1 MAMGRA
7 ALTAEDQAA
16 FRTAMREV
24 ATRRFAKLGEA
35 GVTMR
40 GLADDLGCSA
50 MTPYRYFRDK
60 DEIFAMV
67 RMAALEAFAASQER
81 AFASEREP
89 VRRLYAM
96 GQAYVA
102 HAVAHP
108 DEYRVMFELERRTDR
123 NYAEPAELGRRGW
136 LPLRTSIAE
145 AVAAGKLRGD
155 VDEIAHVAWAA
166 LHGLVMLHLA
176 GKLHLGRDLDS
187 LVDPTIAMVLASA
200 RAPTKFR
207 RRRIR

>member
-1 MAMGRA
+1 
-7 ALTAEDQAA
+7 
-16 FRTAMREV
+16 
-24 ATRRFAKLGEA
+24 
-35 GVTMR
+35 MR
-40 GLADDLGCSA
+40 GLAEDLGCSA

-67 RMAALEAFAASQER
+67 RVAAIEAFADSQER

-102 HAVAHP
+102 HARAHP
-108 DEYRVMFELERRTDR
+108 DAYRVMFELERRTDR
-123 NYAEPAELGRRGW
+123 KYAEPAELGRRGW

-145 AVAAGKLRGD
+145 AVAARKLHGD
-155 VDEIAHVAWAA
+155 VDEIAHLAWAA
-166 LHGLVMLHLA
+166 LHGLVMLQLA

-200 RAPTKFR
+200 RAPTKARKR
-207 RRRIR
+207 RKQ

>member
-1 MAMGRA
+1 MGRT
-7 ALTAEDQAA
+7 ALTADDHAA
-16 FRTAMREV
+16 FRSAMREV

-40 GLADDLGCSA
+40 GLAEDLGCSA

-60 DEIFAMV
+60 EEIFAMV

-81 AFASEREP
+81 ALASEREP

-96 GQAYVA
+96 GRAYVA
-102 HAVAHP
+102 HALEHP

-123 NYAEPAELGRRGW
+123 TYPEPAELGRRGW

-145 AVAAGKLRGD
+145 AVVARKLRGD
-155 VDEIAHVAWAA
+155 VDTIAHLAWSA

-176 GKLHLGRDLDS
+176 GKLHLGRDLES
-187 LVDPTIAMVLASA
+187 LVDPTIEMVLAGA
-200 RAPTKFR
+200 RAQTKARKR
-207 RRRIR
+207 RKQ

>member
-1 MAMGRA
+1 MGRT
-7 ALTAEDQAA
+7 ALTADDHAA
-16 FRTAMREV
+16 FRSAMREV

-40 GLADDLGCSA
+40 GLAEDLGCSA

-67 RMAALEAFAASQER
+67 RAAAIEAFAVSQEK

-89 VRRLYAM
+89 GRRLYAM

-102 HAVAHP
+102 HACAHP

-123 NYAEPAELGRRGW
+123 KYPEPAELGRRGW
-136 LPLRTSIAE
+136 LPLRTSLAD
-145 AVAAGKLRGD
+145 AGAAGQTRRE
-155 VDEIAHVAWAA
+155 VAQSAHA
-166 LHGLVMLHLA
+166 
-176 GKLHLGRDLDS
+176 
-187 LVDPTIAMVLASA
+187 
-200 RAPTKFR
+200 
-207 RRRIR
+207 

>member
-1 MAMGRA
+1 MGRT
-7 ALTAEDQAA
+7 ALTADDQAA
-16 FRTAMREV
+16 FRSAMREV

-40 GLADDLGCSA
+40 GLAEDLGCSA

-67 RMAALEAFAASQER
+67 RVAAIEAFAAAQER
-81 AFASEREP
+81 AFATEREP

-96 GQAYVA
+96 GRAYVA

-123 NYAEPAELGRRGW
+123 KYREPAELGRRGW
-136 LPLRTSIAE
+136 IPLRTSIAE
-145 AVAAGKLRGD
+145 AIAARKLRGD
-155 VDEIAHVAWAA
+155 VDEIAHVAWSA

-176 GKLHLGRDLDS
+176 GKLHLGRDLES
-187 LVDPTIAMVLASA
+187 LVDPTIAMILAGV
-200 RAPTKFR
+200 RAPMKARNR
-207 RRRIR
+207 RKR

>member
-1 MAMGRA
+1 
-7 ALTAEDQAA
+7 
-16 FRTAMREV
+16 
-24 ATRRFAKLGEA
+24 
-35 GVTMR
+35 
-40 GLADDLGCSA
+40 
-50 MTPYRYFRDK
+50 
-60 DEIFAMV
+60 
-67 RMAALEAFAASQER
+67 
-81 AFASEREP
+81 
-89 VRRLYAM
+89 RRLYAM
-96 GQAYVA
+96 GRAYVA

-108 DEYRVMFELERRTDR
+108 DQYRVMFELARRTDR
-123 NYAEPAELGRRGW
+123 KYVEPAELGRRGW